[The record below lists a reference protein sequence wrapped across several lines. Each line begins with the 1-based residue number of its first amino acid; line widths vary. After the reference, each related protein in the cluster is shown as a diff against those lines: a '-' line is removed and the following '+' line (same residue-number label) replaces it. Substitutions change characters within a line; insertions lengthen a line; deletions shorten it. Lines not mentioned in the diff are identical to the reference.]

1 MLTIALTG
9 GIGSGKSTA
18 ATEFAELGVPVID
31 ADVIAH
37 DLVEPGSQAL
47 QMLIETFGSEI
58 KREDGSLNRE
68 LLRSWVF
75 NNDNKRHQLESIMH
89 PLIREEI
96 QRQLAA
102 SDSDYKIMVVPL
114 LIETGNSYQYD
125 RLLVIDASEATQ
137 QRRVMQRNGL
147 TLEQFKLIQ
156 QAQCSRQ
163 RRLAAAD
170 DIIYNNDDDI
180 ESLKSQVL
188 ALHQRYVSQSR
199 HI

>member
-18 ATEFAELGVPVID
+18 AAEFAELGAPVID